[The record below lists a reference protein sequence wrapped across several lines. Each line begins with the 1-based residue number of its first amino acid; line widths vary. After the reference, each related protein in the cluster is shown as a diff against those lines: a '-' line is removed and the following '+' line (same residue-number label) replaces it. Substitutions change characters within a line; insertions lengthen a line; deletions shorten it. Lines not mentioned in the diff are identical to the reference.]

1 MGGQLKYRSWGF
13 TVAVRRHVCAMQA
26 ESRVPGG
33 GQAFPGLSGAHT

>member
-1 MGGQLKYRSWGF
+1 
-13 TVAVRRHVCAMQA
+13 VCAMQA